1 MDINVNALVL
11 GLGIN
16 GLAVVRSLGEQGLKV
31 AGVFNDRKS
40 ELGIHSKYLS
50 GSHVFDSKKSPGELF
65 RICKKLT
72 GDSGERPVIICTTD
86 LFSELVASH
95 TELFESSF
103 ILTTP
108 DKDLYWRFLY
118 KQPTAQICMDN
129 HLKIPMTVF
138 VKEDECLFSAC
149 ENMNYPAIIKPD
161 LTYEETFP
169 GKVVVVNDRQELNK
183 FISKYSHLQ
192 SKVVIQEVIPSGD
205 GKLYI
210 VSTFSDK
217 DGRVKSIYTGKKLR
231 SYLPDF
237 GVTCYGVSCE
247 IETLKSISEKF
258 LNDISYT
265 GFADLEFA
273 YNEETDEYYFIEL
286 NIRTSYLNQLYKD
299 SGINL
304 NYIGYLASKGLPFEH
319 LINEQK
325 QEVYWCDFTRD
336 VGSFY
341 RKYKSKKIGLIDWVR
356 DLVRSRS
363 YAYFS
368 ISDLK
373 PYIFSIHQTLSTQL
387 SKIIRS

>member
-1 MDINVNALVL
+1 MNALVL

-31 AGVFNDRKS
+31 AGVYNDGQS
-40 ELGIHSKYLS
+40 ELGIHSRYLS
-50 GSHVFDSKKSPGELF
+50 GSHLFDPEKSSEELF
-65 RICKKLT
+65 EICQQLT
-72 GDSGERPVIICTTD
+72 DESSERPVIICTTD

-95 TELFESSF
+95 SELFESRF

-108 DKDLYWRFLY
+108 NKDLYWRFLY

-129 HLKIPMTVF
+129 DVKIPMTVF
-138 VKEDECLFSAC
+138 VKESECLLSAC
-149 ENMNYPAIIKPD
+149 EDMHFPAIIKPN

-169 GKVVVVNDRQELNK
+169 GKVVVVNNSQELDE
-183 FISKYSHLQ
+183 FVSQYSHLQ
-192 SKVVIQEVIPSGD
+192 SKVVVQEVIPSGD

-217 DGRVKSIYTGKKLR
+217 NGKVQSIYTGKKLR

-237 GVTCYGVSCE
+237 GVTCYGVSYE
-247 IETLKSISEKF
+247 IEKLKSISETF
-258 LNDISYT
+258 LNDISYS

-273 YNEETDEYYFIEL
+273 YNEEADEYYFIEL

-304 NYIGYLASKGLPFEH
+304 NYIGYLASKNLPYEH
-319 LINEQK
+319 LINNQQ
-325 QEVYWCDFTRD
+325 QEVHWCDFARD

-341 RKYKSKKIGLIDWVR
+341 RKYKDNKLGLIDWIR
-356 DLVRSRS
+356 DLIKSRS
-363 YAYFS
+363 FAYFNT
-368 ISDLK
+368 SDLK
-373 PYIFSIHQTLSTQL
+373 PFMFSIHQIFSAQII
-387 SKIIRS
+387 KITRR